1 MWNGSF
7 TALASSRDA
16 EIDSSM
22 KMHRYIKLDF
32 VWFFFDWSSR
42 MRMPTRNFLW
52 KSSRMVKSSNTCCK
66 WNSGLE
72 VKLDQK
78 SNWAATYLV
87 IGHESPGEDADLLV
101 EGDLVDAGWQVG
113 AVHVD
118 DVLEVL

>member
-1 MWNGSF
+1 MMNGSF
-7 TALASSRDA
+7 RAFASSREA

-22 KMHRYIKLDF
+22 KMHRYIKFDF
-32 VWFFFDWSSR
+32 VWFFFDWSSK

-52 KSSRMVKSSNTCCK
+52 KSSRMVKSSKTCCK

-78 SNWAATYLV
+78 SSRAVTYLV

-101 EGDLVDAGWQVG
+101 EGDLVDAGRQVG

-118 DVLEVL
+118 YVLEVL